1 MARMYYKHLF
11 TTTAALALAST
22 AAFADGPSVSVT
34 ELPITATS
42 GQTGFVGGS
51 VGLEYGRSTSQTNE
65 SNEQDLDHRSQSVS
79 LEYAATPKLAF
90 AVDLENQS
98 MSGGSLR
105 AEGAVATLHGI
116 YTLNRNVKIGA
127 WVTSDKSL
135 ENLKIDG
142 INYPFPDTYGKGVEV
157 AYKTGALEVQGFWG
171 TWSSDG
177 IDSSAVTQ
185 TGISADYS
193 FDSGFSLVAGMDRM
207 SNEYGAQGNQFFGGE
222 YEMANG
228 AVLYAQRA
236 TATASY
242 IGNINFTS
250 TATSFGVRFD
260 FGPNSGTTFRLR
272 DIQDLNYLGVQ
283 D

>member
-1 MARMYYKHLF
+1 MYYKHLF

-51 VGLEYGRSTSQTNE
+51 VGLEYGRLTDEYGEEANLT
-65 SNEQDLDHRSQSVS
+65 SQSVS

-98 MSGGSLR
+98 MSFGSVR

-242 IGNINFTS
+242 NGNINFTS
-250 TATSFGVRFD
+250 TSFGVRFD

-272 DIQDLNYLGVQ
+272 EIQDHVYSS

>member
-1 MARMYYKHLF
+1 MYYKYLF
-11 TTTAALALAST
+11 TTIAALALAST

-51 VGLEYGRSTSQTNE
+51 VGLEYGRSTQKQNNE
-65 SNEQDLDHRSQSVS
+65 STELDLDHRSQSVS

-98 MSGGSLR
+98 MSFGSVR

-127 WVTSDKSL
+127 WVTRDKTL
-135 ENLKIDG
+135 ANLKIDG
-142 INYPFPDTYGKGVEV
+142 INIGFPNTYGKGVEV

-207 SNEYGAQGNQFFGGE
+207 SNEYGVQRNQFFGGE

-236 TATASY
+236 TTSFSDSND
-242 IGNINFTS
+242 ITS
-250 TATSFGVRFD
+250 TTTFFGVRFD
-260 FGPNSGTTFRLR
+260 FGQNSGTTFRLR
-272 DIQDLNYLGVQ
+272 DMQDLVYFS

>member
-1 MARMYYKHLF
+1 MYYKYLF
-11 TTTAALALAST
+11 TTIAALALAST

-51 VGLEYGRSTSQTNE
+51 VGLEYGRSTQKQNNE
-65 SNEQDLDHRSQSVS
+65 STELDLDHRSQSVS

-98 MSGGSLR
+98 MSFGSVR

-127 WVTSDKSL
+127 WVTRDKTL
-135 ENLKIDG
+135 ANLKIDG
-142 INYPFPDTYGKGVEV
+142 INIGFPNTYGKGVEV

-171 TWSSDG
+171 TLGIENPDG
-177 IDSSAVTQ
+177 PDFAATQ

-193 FDSGFSLVAGMDRM
+193 FDRGFSLVAGMDRM
-207 SNEYGAQGNQFFGGE
+207 SNEYGVQRNQFFGGE

-236 TATASY
+236 TTSFSDSND
-242 IGNINFTS
+242 ITS
-250 TATSFGVRFD
+250 TTTFFGVRFD
-260 FGPNSGTTFRLR
+260 FGQNSGTTFRLR
-272 DIQDLNYLGVQ
+272 DMQDLVYFS

>member
-1 MARMYYKHLF
+1 MYYKHLF

-51 VGLEYGRSTSQTNE
+51 VGLEYGRSTQKKNE
-65 SNEQDLDHRSQSVS
+65 STELDLDHRSQSVS

-98 MSGGSLR
+98 MSFGSVR

-127 WVTSDKSL
+127 WVTRDKTL
-135 ENLKIDG
+135 ANLKIDG
-142 INYPFPDTYGKGVEV
+142 INIGFPNTYGKGVEV

-171 TWSSDG
+171 IASFVNSDG
-177 IDSSAVTQ
+177 PDIAVTQ

-236 TATASY
+236 TTSFSDSND
-242 IGNINFTS
+242 ITS
-250 TATSFGVRFD
+250 TTTFFGVRFD
-260 FGPNSGTTFRLR
+260 FGQNSGTTFRLR
-272 DIQDLNYLGVQ
+272 DMQDLVYFS

>member
-1 MARMYYKHLF
+1 MYYKYLF
-11 TTTAALALAST
+11 TTIAALALAST

-51 VGLEYGRSTSQTNE
+51 VGLEYGRSTQKKNE
-65 SNEQDLDHRSQSVS
+65 STELDLDHRSQSVS

-105 AEGAVATLHGI
+105 ADGAVATLHGI

-171 TWSSDG
+171 TLGIENPDG
-177 IDSSAVTQ
+177 PDFTATQ

-193 FDSGFSLVAGMDRM
+193 YDRGFSLVAGMDRM
-207 SNEYGAQGNQFFGGE
+207 SNEYGVQRNQFFGGE

-236 TATASY
+236 TASFLD
-242 IGNINFTS
+242 NIDVTS

-260 FGPNSGTTFRLR
+260 FGQNSGTTFRLR
-272 DIQDLNYLGVQ
+272 DMQDLVYFS

>member
-1 MARMYYKHLF
+1 MYYKHLF

-51 VGLEYGRSTSQTNE
+51 VGLEYGRSTQKKNE
-65 SNEQDLDHRSQSVS
+65 STELDLDHRSQSVS

-127 WVTSDKSL
+127 WVTRDKTL
-135 ENLKIDG
+135 ANLKIDG

-171 TWSSDG
+171 IASFVNSDG
-177 IDSSAVTQ
+177 PDIAVTQ

-193 FDSGFSLVAGMDRM
+193 FDRGFSLVAGMDRM
-207 SNEYGAQGNQFFGGE
+207 SNEYGVQRNQFFGGE

-236 TATASY
+236 TTSFSDSND
-242 IGNINFTS
+242 ITS
-250 TATSFGVRFD
+250 TTTFFGVRFD
-260 FGPNSGTTFRLR
+260 FGQNSGTTFRLR
-272 DIQDLNYLGVQ
+272 DMQDLVYFS